1 MRRLSCLR
9 CDGPMRFLTQEKFQ
23 MGEHGFLTGDLS
35 HLIHGALELEVYIC
49 PQCGKMEFFAPEK
62 SESHSLEDLPQKQ
75 CPRCGKRHDFD
86 YPKCPYC
93 DFDYYAK

>member
-1 MRRLSCLR
+1 
-9 CDGPMRFLTQEKFQ
+9 MRFLTQEKFQ
-23 MGEHGFLTGDLS
+23 MGEHSFLTGDFS

-49 PQCGKMEFFAPEK
+49 PQCGKAEFFTPEK
-62 SESHSLEDLPQKQ
+62 TESHSLEDLPQKQ

>member
-1 MRRLSCLR
+1 
-9 CDGPMRFLTQEKFQ
+9 MRFLTQEKFQ
-23 MGEHGFLTGDLS
+23 MGEHGFFTGDLS

-49 PQCGKMEFFAPEK
+49 PQCGKMEFYAPEK
-62 SESHSLEDLPQKQ
+62 TAGHSLEDLPQKQ
-75 CPRCGKRHDFD
+75 CPRCGKRYDFD